1 MSTKRAK
8 SVNVP
13 MIDFFYDWK
22 KNKKKLKRSKRGR
35 YCTSAVGVKHREMP
49 N

>member
-1 MSTKRAK
+1 MSTKREK

-13 MIDFFYDWK
+13 MIDFFFLLEEEYK
-22 KNKKKLKRSKRGR
+22 EIKKKQKRKILNRI
-35 YCTSAVGVKHREMP
+35 AVGEMP